1 MGQFENKNPNS
12 VFFSNP
18 KQNESTEEKAEE
30 KAGLIVPEGYKLV
43 PDETRNKHAHILLA
57 PSLHKKVMDQA
68 KRESITFNELVNRA
82 LTAYTQ
88 EGRR

>member
-12 VFFSNP
+12 IFFSGSKKIKP
-18 KQNESTEEKAEE
+18 TEEKEE

-43 PDETRNKHAHILLA
+43 PEETRNKHAHILLA
-57 PSLHKKVMDQA
+57 PSLHKKVTDQA
-68 KRESITFNELVNRA
+68 KREGITFNELVNRA

-88 EGRR
+88 EGRT